1 MVRKAKDGRGK
12 SGYERSGQE
21 RCAGFPA
28 WEKLPLSNDFMF
40 CRVMSD
46 PAICA
51 EMIRRLLHIPVGRV
65 EQVQP
70 QKGVRIHADARG
82 VRFDVYVRDA
92 DRVYDVEIQVA
103 DEGNLPLRARYYQ
116 SALDLDMLKAGEAVG
131 RLKESWIV
139 FLCLFDPFRLGEAV
153 YTVRKTFAEK
163 EGTAYTDGT
172 HTVFFNCRAHA
183 SAVDAGVRN
192 ILAYLACG
200 EARDGF
206 TAELERCVE
215 QARGNAAWRREYM
228 TLEMIKEEQ
237 RQIGIA
243 IGEERGIAIGE
254 ERGIAIGEERRAEQA
269 ARNMLAEG
277 FSAEDAAR
285 LSGLAVERVRGLA
298 CGQPDKD

>member
-1 MVRKAKDGRGK
+1 M
-12 SGYERSGQE
+12 
-21 RCAGFPA
+21 
-28 WEKLPLSNDFMF
+28 
-40 CRVMSD
+40 
-46 PAICA
+46 
-51 EMIRRLLHIPVGRV
+51 
-65 EQVQP
+65 
-70 QKGVRIHADARG
+70 
-82 VRFDVYVRDA
+82 
-92 DRVYDVEIQVA
+92 
-103 DEGNLPLRARYYQ
+103 
-116 SALDLDMLKAGEAVG
+116 
-131 RLKESWIV
+131 
-139 FLCLFDPFRLGEAV
+139 

-254 ERGIAIGEERRAEQA
+254 ERRAEQA

>member
-1 MVRKAKDGRGK
+1 
-12 SGYERSGQE
+12 
-21 RCAGFPA
+21 
-28 WEKLPLSNDFMF
+28 MF

>member
-1 MVRKAKDGRGK
+1 
-12 SGYERSGQE
+12 
-21 RCAGFPA
+21 
-28 WEKLPLSNDFMF
+28 MF

-163 EGTAYTDGT
+163 EGRRILTVRTRCSSIAGRMRRLWMRGCGISWRTLRAGKQGTDLRR
-172 HTVFFNCRAHA
+172 NW
-183 SAVDAGVRN
+183 SGVWSR
-192 ILAYLACG
+192 
-200 EARDGF
+200 
-206 TAELERCVE
+206 
-215 QARGNAAWRREYM
+215 RGGMRPGGGN
-228 TLEMIKEEQ
+228 T
-237 RQIGIA
+237 
-243 IGEERGIAIGE
+243 
-254 ERGIAIGEERRAEQA
+254 
-269 ARNMLAEG
+269 
-277 FSAEDAAR
+277 
-285 LSGLAVERVRGLA
+285 
-298 CGQPDKD
+298 

>member
-1 MVRKAKDGRGK
+1 M
-12 SGYERSGQE
+12 
-21 RCAGFPA
+21 
-28 WEKLPLSNDFMF
+28 
-40 CRVMSD
+40 
-46 PAICA
+46 
-51 EMIRRLLHIPVGRV
+51 
-65 EQVQP
+65 
-70 QKGVRIHADARG
+70 
-82 VRFDVYVRDA
+82 
-92 DRVYDVEIQVA
+92 
-103 DEGNLPLRARYYQ
+103 
-116 SALDLDMLKAGEAVG
+116 
-131 RLKESWIV
+131 
-139 FLCLFDPFRLGEAV
+139 

-192 ILAYLACG
+192 ILASLACG

-243 IGEERGIAIGE
+243 IGEER
-254 ERGIAIGEERRAEQA
+254 RAEQA

>member
-1 MVRKAKDGRGK
+1 M
-12 SGYERSGQE
+12 
-21 RCAGFPA
+21 
-28 WEKLPLSNDFMF
+28 
-40 CRVMSD
+40 
-46 PAICA
+46 
-51 EMIRRLLHIPVGRV
+51 
-65 EQVQP
+65 
-70 QKGVRIHADARG
+70 
-82 VRFDVYVRDA
+82 
-92 DRVYDVEIQVA
+92 
-103 DEGNLPLRARYYQ
+103 
-116 SALDLDMLKAGEAVG
+116 
-131 RLKESWIV
+131 
-139 FLCLFDPFRLGEAV
+139 
-153 YTVRKTFAEK
+153 RKTFAEK

-243 IGEERGIAIGE
+243 IGEER
-254 ERGIAIGEERRAEQA
+254 RAEQA

-298 CGQPDKD
+298 CGQPDKG